1 MAHFYPQGR
10 ILENIPGGCISLK
23 RQRKKKRGEL
33 MGSSTATI
41 SRWEFLGAANCMIRI
56 DIQLMPRCIS
66 AARPALR
73 QDIWGFFSLK
83 NLVTL
88 ELLHWEPL
96 VSHRPD
102 RMQIGVCSL
111 IPRASS
117 GHLKPI
123 SINERQSAGCSET
136 SICKVPRSN

>member
-1 MAHFYPQGR
+1 MAHFNPQGR

-23 RQRKKKRGEL
+23 RQRKKKRGEP

-41 SRWEFLGAANCMIRI
+41 SRWEFLCAANCMIRI
-56 DIQLMPRCIS
+56 DIQLMPRCFLLHDQLAI
-66 AARPALR
+66 RYL
-73 QDIWGFFSLK
+73 GFFLAEIPGYTRIAA
-83 NLVTL
+83 LGT
-88 ELLHWEPL
+88 P

-136 SICKVPRSN
+136 SIGKVPRSN